1 VSCVLRNIIERRFG
15 TLKEKWHI
23 LDGVPFMPQRKQAIM
38 IIACFAMD
46 NFLWLRHFGLGE
58 TYPLSP
64 LVDLHKGMSTS
75 ALRELTATM
84 FDPPNY

>member
-1 VSCVLRNIIERRFG
+1 
-15 TLKEKWHI
+15 
-23 LDGVPFMPQRKQAIM
+23 M

-64 LVDLHKGMSTS
+64 LVDLHKDMSTS

-84 FDPPNY
+84 LFDPPNY